1 MEKMN
6 DAALKRIK
14 DGGDDKVESKVCNK
28 KYSNT
33 RKKQKRYHLKKSK
46 CSHLEVLLVFTE

>member
-14 DGGDDKVESKVCNK
+14 DGGDDKVESKVHNK
-28 KYSNT
+28 T
-33 RKKQKRYHLKKSK
+33 KR
-46 CSHLEVLLVFTE
+46 